1 MSEEKEEY
9 NPANVKCLSL
19 SSGLLVIGYVRE
31 VTDFG
36 AYVVERPMNVFEEED
51 EVDGKTYMGLMPYNP
66 LADNEDVHYFQSFG
80 VIAIS
85 NIAEKTL
92 SLYYK
97 GVREQV
103 AAEQNISVE
112 KLVEDVR
119 SMNDVFEEYEE
130 NIATKSEESGEV
142 VDLASW
148 TPNKADL
155 KH

>member
-19 SSGLLVIGYVRE
+19 SSGVLVIGYVRE
-31 VTDFG
+31 ITDFG
-36 AYVVERPMNVFEEED
+36 AYVVERPMNVFEEQD
-51 EVDGKTYMGLMPYNP
+51 EVDGKTYMGLVPYNP

-92 SLYYK
+92 RLYYK

-112 KLVEDVR
+112 ELVSQYVGDDKEV
-119 SMNDVFEEYEE
+119 VFERE
-130 NIATKSEESGEV
+130 EESGEV

>member
-66 LADNEDVHYFQSFG
+66 LA
-80 VIAIS
+80 
-85 NIAEKTL
+85 
-92 SLYYK
+92 
-97 GVREQV
+97 
-103 AAEQNISVE
+103 
-112 KLVEDVR
+112 
-119 SMNDVFEEYEE
+119 
-130 NIATKSEESGEV
+130 TKMFTTFSH
-142 VDLASW
+142 LASLPYR
-148 TPNKADL
+148 T
-155 KH
+155 

>member
-19 SSGLLVIGYVRE
+19 SSGVLVIGYVRE
-31 VTDFG
+31 ITDFG
-36 AYVVERPMNVFEEED
+36 AYVVERPMNVFEEQD
-51 EVDGKTYMGLMPYNP
+51 EVDGKTYMGLVPYNP

-80 VIAIS
+80 VIATS
-85 NIAEKTL
+85 NIADKTL
-92 SLYYK
+92 RLYYK

-112 KLVEDVR
+112 ELVSQYVGDDKEV
-119 SMNDVFEEYEE
+119 VFERE
-130 NIATKSEESGEV
+130 EESGEV

>member
-1 MSEEKEEY
+1 M
-9 NPANVKCLSL
+9 
-19 SSGLLVIGYVRE
+19 
-31 VTDFG
+31 
-36 AYVVERPMNVFEEED
+36 
-51 EVDGKTYMGLMPYNP
+51 
-66 LADNEDVHYFQSFG
+66 
-80 VIAIS
+80 
-85 NIAEKTL
+85 

-112 KLVEDVR
+112 ELVEGVR

>member
-9 NPANVKCLSL
+9 NSANVKCLSL
-19 SSGLLVIGYVRE
+19 SSGVLVIGYVRE

-36 AYVVERPMNVFEEED
+36 AYVVERPMNVFEEQD
-51 EVDGKTYMGLMPYNP
+51 EVDGKTYMGLVPYNP

-92 SLYYK
+92 RLYYK

-112 KLVEDVR
+112 ELVSQYVGDDKEV
-119 SMNDVFEEYEE
+119 VFERE
-130 NIATKSEESGEV
+130 EESGEV